1 MGQSSWSLPWVD
13 GEGLVSATATAY
25 APGLTVTAFTRHR
38 VRRVL
43 PISGEVRVA
52 VGDLVGARDVVAQ
65 TFIPGDITPLNLSK
79 LLSLPPEE
87 VPGCML
93 KKEGEPVAAGDVL
106 ARTKGIFG
114 RFKQDYV
121 STVSGTVESISGVT
135 GLVIVRGAPLP
146 VGVKAYLAGRVV
158 EVLPGEGCVID
169 APVALV
175 QGIFGVG
182 GEAFGTLKMACAEHD
197 QELSAD
203 LITHDMSGC
212 VVVGGA
218 RMTLQAIDR
227 ARSIG
232 AVAIVS
238 GGLDDADLEKF
249 LGYNLGVAITGSEK
263 LGITVIVTEGFGE
276 IAMAKRT
283 FSLLA
288 THDRADVAVNGTTQ
302 IRAGVIRPE
311 IVIPLDRDAIG
322 GPQSEGAGSVLR
334 IGTPVRV
341 IRDPYFGVLGTVTAL
356 PAEPHILE
364 SGSRARVLEVT
375 FESGQGVIIPRANVE
390 IIEG

>member
-1 MGQSSWSLPWVD
+1 MSS
-13 GEGLVSATATAY
+13 TATAY
-25 APGLTVTAFTRHR
+25 APGLTVTSFTRHR
-38 VRRVL
+38 VRRIL
-43 PISGEVRVA
+43 PISGDVRVA

-65 TFIPGDITPLNLSK
+65 TFIPGDITPLNISK

-87 VPGCML
+87 VPACML
-93 KKEGEPVAAGDVL
+93 KKEREAVSPGDVL
-106 ARTKGIFG
+106 ARTKGVFG

-121 STVSGTVESISGVT
+121 SAVSGTVESISGVT
-135 GLVIVRGAPLP
+135 GLVIVRGAPVP
-146 VGVKAYLAGRVV
+146 IEVRAYLTGRVE
-158 EVLPGEGCVID
+158 EVLPGEGCVIES
-169 APVALV
+169 AVALI

-182 GEAFGTLKMACAEHD
+182 GEAFGPLKLACQAHD

-203 LITHDMSGC
+203 LITLDMSGA

-218 RMTLQAIDR
+218 RMTLEAINR
-227 ARSIG
+227 ARSVG

-276 IAMAKRT
+276 IAMAERT
-283 FSLLA
+283 FALFA
-288 THDRADVAVNGTTQ
+288 KHEGADSAVNGTTQ

-311 IVIPLDRDAIG
+311 IVIPLGREATADQRSG
-322 GPQSEGAGSVLR
+322 VTGSMLR
-334 IGTPVRV
+334 IGAPVRV
-341 IRDPYFGVLGTVTAL
+341 IRDPYFGVLGTVSAL
-356 PAEPHILE
+356 PPEPHVLE
-364 SGSRARVLEVT
+364 SGSRARVLEVR
-375 FESGQGVIIPRANVE
+375 FESGHGAIIPRANVE

>member
-1 MGQSSWSLPWVD
+1 M
-13 GEGLVSATATAY
+13 SATATAY

-38 VRRVL
+38 VRRIL
-43 PISGEVRVA
+43 PINGEVRVA
-52 VGDLVGARDVVAQ
+52 VGDMVGARDVVAQ
-65 TFIPGDITPLNLSK
+65 TFIPGDITPLNISK
-79 LLSLPPEE
+79 LLSLPLAE

-93 KKEGEPVAAGDVL
+93 KKEGDQVSPGDVL
-106 ARTKGIFG
+106 ARTRGIFG

-121 STVSGTVESISGVT
+121 STVSGTLESISSVT

-146 VGVKAYLAGRVV
+146 VGVKAYLKGRVV
-158 EVLPGEGCVID
+158 DVLPREGCVIE

-182 GEAFGTLKMACAEHD
+182 GEAFGALTLACHAHD

-203 LITHDMSGC
+203 LITPAVAGRI
-212 VVVGGA
+212 VVGGA
-218 RMTLQAIDR
+218 RMTLAAIER
-227 ARSIG
+227 ARSMG

-238 GGLDDADLEKF
+238 GGLDDADLETF

-276 IAMAKRT
+276 IAMARRT
-283 FSLLA
+283 FALLA
-288 THDRADVAVNGTTQ
+288 KHEGADVAANGTTQ

-311 IVIPLDRDAIG
+311 IVIPLDGEAG
-322 GPQSEGAGSVLR
+322 EGARVERTGSLLR
-334 IGTPVRV
+334 IGAPVRV
-341 IRDPYFGVLGTVTAL
+341 IRDPYFGVLGTVSGL
-356 PAEPHILE
+356 PPEPHVLA

-375 FESGQGVIIPRANVE
+375 FESGEGAIIPRANVE
-390 IIEG
+390 IIEE